1 MGHKTFFG
9 PGSQFAVDT
18 TKPMTVVTQFITA
31 DGTDSGALTEIR
43 RFYVQGGKAIP
54 TPQVDVGG
62 QKFDSV
68 SDEYCKAEVGL
79 FKDNTNFLQK
89 GGMAAMDK
97 AMEGGMVLVMSLW
110 DDHDVNMLWLDSTYP
125 THGTCATSSGNPDDI
140 EASAPSSHYK
150 ISNIKTGE
158 IGSTTS
164 AHPGAAPPTPPSPTP
179 PTPPSPSGCPGASL
193 SACINL

>member
-31 DGTDSGALTEIR
+31 DGTDAGALKEIR
-43 RFYVQGGKAIP
+43 RFYVQNGKAIG

-62 QKFDSV
+62 KKFDSV
-68 SDEYCKAEVGL
+68 SEEYCKAEVGL

-97 AMEGGMVLVMSLW
+97 AMTAGMVLVMSLW

-125 THGTCATSSGNPDDI
+125 TNGTCASGACRGTCATSSGNPDDI
-140 EASAPSSHYK
+140 EASAASSNYK

-164 AHPGAAPPTPPSPTP
+164 AHPGAAPPTPPSPMP
-179 PTPPSPSGCPGASL
+179 PTPPS
-193 SACINL
+193 